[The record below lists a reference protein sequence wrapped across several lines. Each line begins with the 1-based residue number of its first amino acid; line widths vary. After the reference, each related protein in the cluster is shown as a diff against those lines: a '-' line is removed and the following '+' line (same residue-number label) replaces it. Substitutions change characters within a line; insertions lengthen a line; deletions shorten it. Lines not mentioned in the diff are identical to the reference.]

1 MRDINMIIEELKSND
16 KFRYKHSIGVMETA
30 MELAEIHG
38 EDVEKIKIAGFLH
51 DYAKMYSNKKLR
63 EYVKEYNL
71 DLDPMLIYTKDLC
84 HGPVGAELI
93 KERFNVTDEIIL
105 NSIRYHTFAD
115 RNMSKFDMILY
126 LADLIEPNRKIF
138 SGYHKIKKLAYTDV
152 EAAMVVALD
161 KSIKYIIEKGEKLY
175 IESVELRNRLLD

>member
-1 MRDINMIIEELKSND
+1 MKDINTIIEELKNND

-30 MELAEIHG
+30 MELAEVHD
-38 EDVEKIKIAGFLH
+38 EDIEKIKIAGFLH
-51 DYAKMYSNKKLR
+51 DYAKMYSNKELR
-63 EYVKEYNL
+63 EYVKEFNL
-71 DLDPMLIYTKDLC
+71 DLDPMLIHTKDLC

-93 KERFNVTDEIIL
+93 KERFNINDEIIL

-126 LADLIEPNRKIF
+126 LADIIEPNRKIF
-138 SGYHKIKKLAYTDV
+138 SGYHKIKKLAYIDL
-152 EAAMVVALD
+152 EAAMIVALD
-161 KSIKYIIEKGEKLY
+161 ELIKYIIEKDEKLY